1 MANTLLGTGKID
13 LLLLPHDATLVHM
26 IAFEAA
32 HHGIIGVIVGSLF
45 GDDVMCVSC
54 KVVEDRLSLECS
66 LLLELP
72 LRVIVQLLSNVVIN
86 AGSLQIS
93 YWKLQQCRNYKSK
106 LQGITTG
113 CTICTLG
120 QYDLY

>member
-13 LLLLPHDATLVHM
+13 LLLLLHDATLAHT

-45 GDDVMCVSC
+45 GEDVMYVSC

-66 LLLELP
+66 LLWEPP
-72 LRVIVQLLSNVVIN
+72 LRVIVQLLSKVVIS
-86 AGSLQIS
+86 AGSLKIS
-93 YWKLQQCRNYKSK
+93 YWKLQQCRN
-106 LQGITTG
+106 
-113 CTICTLG
+113 C
-120 QYDLY
+120 